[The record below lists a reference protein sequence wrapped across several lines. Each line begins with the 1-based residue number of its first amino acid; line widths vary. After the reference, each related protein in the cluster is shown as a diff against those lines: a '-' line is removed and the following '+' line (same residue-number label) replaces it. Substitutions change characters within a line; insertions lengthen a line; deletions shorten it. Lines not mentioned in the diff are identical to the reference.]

1 MASPCL
7 CKPPTAS
14 EPTSRV
20 KPVLKQ
26 TFGRASRE
34 AAREALPRA
43 VPNGAEVVALAKAM
57 LYSWTLIIN
66 HGADCPL
73 PGARSRITGRQA
85 RNLTRKSF
93 PRGHDPWLLFTNSS
107 WPVCSTWASPIE
119 RRAIHLSSRRL
130 SLDCSATT
138 SSLKIVQLCVCGF
151 RKNFKA
157 LWTPSSVSLKF
168 LQKNFKAIWTP
179 SSVSL
184 KFLQKNFKPLW
195 I

>member
-1 MASPCL
+1 MMPPALGAGAAGGDLGLGELVVARMASP
-7 CKPPTAS
+7 PPS
-14 EPTSRV
+14 HS
-20 KPVLKQ
+20 Q
-26 TFGRASRE
+26 
-34 AAREALPRA
+34 
-43 VPNGAEVVALAKAM
+43 VALAKAM

-130 SLDCSATT
+130 SLDCAATT

-157 LWTPSSVSLKF
+157 LWTRSSCVSRKF
-168 LQKNFKAIWTP
+168 H
-179 SSVSL
+179 
-184 KFLQKNFKPLW
+184 
-195 I
+195 